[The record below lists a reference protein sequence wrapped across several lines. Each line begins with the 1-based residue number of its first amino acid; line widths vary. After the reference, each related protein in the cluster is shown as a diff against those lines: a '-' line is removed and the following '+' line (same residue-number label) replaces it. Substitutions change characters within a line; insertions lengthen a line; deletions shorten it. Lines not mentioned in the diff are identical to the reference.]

1 MHFQVGKRAG
11 GSHVYLIFHPPE
23 IMFRAGTVTVAAAD
37 VDATGK

>member
-1 MHFQVGKRAG
+1 MHFQVGRRAG

-23 IMFRAGTVTVAAAD
+23 IMFRAGTVTVAD